1 MKNYFVGFI
10 TLIIFFLIGY
20 HFWTARN
27 IKYIKIAGGNIKVEL
42 ALTPEDQ
49 AQGLS
54 NRSEL
59 LENEGILF
67 VFEHPGKYPFWMKD
81 MNFALDIIWLSDDL
95 HVVYIKKNALP
106 ESYLPAGKAGPETFT
121 PSQNAKYVL
130 EVLAGFSEK
139 NNLKVGDKMEFL
151 SP

>member
-81 MNFALDIIWLSDDL
+81 MNFAIDIIWIGNDMR
-95 HVVYIKKNALP
+95 VVYIKKYARP
-106 ESYLPAGKAGPETFT
+106 EEYPNTYVPNKD
-121 PSQNAKYVL
+121 AKYVL
-130 EVLAGFSEK
+130 EVVSGFSDK
-139 NNLKVGDKMEFL
+139 NNLQVGDRVEFTY
-151 SP
+151 

>member
-81 MNFALDIIWLSDDL
+81 MNFAIDIIWIGNDMR
-95 HVVYIKKNALP
+95 VVYIKKYARP
-106 ESYLPAGKAGPETFT
+106 EEYPNTYVPNKD
-121 PSQNAKYVL
+121 AKYVL
-130 EVLAGFSEK
+130 EVVSGFSDK
-139 NNLKVGDKMEFL
+139 NNLQAGDRVEFTY
-151 SP
+151 